1 MDLHPSYGLSD
12 ARLTIFS
19 KVIGIQRSMTMCWVF
34 RRDHLTDPIW
44 WQSLSYDIRWHI
56 PIGSRQLDDV
66 LSRYIDELAYFL
78 ITGFVHGL
86 CSAIESSFRI
96 YVRVLSTTACNSG
109 NAEFISI
116 YTWLIKRLGLP
127 KYLCLLNLLRQ
138 MRNTYHNNGVY
149 YHTGVAMQKGNDVGY
164 NRPDVYI
171 IDDRRRL
178 IAYIIDSP

>member
-1 MDLHPSYGLSD
+1 MY
-12 ARLTIFS
+12 
-19 KVIGIQRSMTMCWVF
+19 WVF
-34 RRDHLTDPIW
+34 RRDYLTDPIW

-66 LSRYIDELAYFL
+66 LTRYIDELAYFL
-78 ITGFVHGL
+78 TSGFVHGL

-171 IDDRRRL
+171 IDDWRRL
-178 IAYIIDSP
+178 IAYIIDSPRSKLY